1 MKNKTSQSGFTLIEL
16 IAVMV
21 ILGIL
26 AAVIIPRISTIT
38 SGAYESNVR
47 NMYGLIKN
55 EVNAQAIKAAM
66 SGGSQGHLETYPD
79 VDEIG
84 GVDYIKVN
92 YFADLWVDD
101 YDPDMWSS
109 FTMPQCYV
117 NTTNGSGAYTAVGA
131 VLFMY
136 HPHGRP
142 VGPSIVI
149 SEDGSGTPLVKTN
162 GVDGGPVGAA
172 TSKEDIYWIYYAP
185 RTSETGATLGRE
197 LDGFVMA
204 AWEDV
209 QEGDNWTFGGSINA
223 AGAPVAGGEVI
234 ITDLNYMSGD

>member
-55 EVNAQAIKAAM
+55 EVNAQAVKAAM
-66 SGGSQGHLETYPD
+66 SGGAQGHLETYPD
-79 VDEIG
+79 PTTTTKNH
-84 GVDYIKVN
+84 YL
-92 YFADLWVDD
+92 DLWVDD
-101 YDPDMWSS
+101 YDADMWTQ
-109 FTMPQCYV
+109 FAKDDNYTGQ
-117 NTTNGSGAYTAVGA
+117 NAETNAA

-142 VGPSIVI
+142 SGNVNWGGNIAAGGNSI
-149 SEDGSGTPLVKTN
+149 SL
-162 GVDGGPVGAA
+162 
-172 TSKEDIYWIYYAP
+172 EDIYWIYYSP
-185 RTSETGATLGRE
+185 RTSVSGTAAGRAH
-197 LDGFVMA
+197 DGFVMG
-204 AWEDV
+204 AWTGSMD
-209 QEGDNWTFGGSINA
+209 WTFDGSINA
-223 AGAPVAGGEVI
+223 SGSVANGSETAISDLSYMAG
-234 ITDLNYMSGD
+234 D

>member
-55 EVNAQAIKAAM
+55 EVNAQAVKAAM
-66 SGGSQGHLETYPD
+66 SGGASGHLETYPNPGQIAD
-79 VDEIG
+79 HLAL
-84 GVDYIKVN
+84 DYYLN
-92 YFADLWVDD
+92 QWVDD

-109 FTMPQCYV
+109 FCSSDGYD
-117 NTTNGSGAYTAVGA
+117 NRAGAAPDDVGA

-136 HPHGRP
+136 HPHGK
-142 VGPSIVI
+142 PSATIVWA
-149 SEDGSGTPLVKTN
+149 EGDG
-162 GVDGGPVGAA
+162 GAA
-172 TSKEDIYWIYYAP
+172 TLNPAGGSTSLEDFYWIYYAP
-185 RTSETGATLGRE
+185 RTSTTGTSKGRE
-197 LDGFVMA
+197 LDGYVMA
-204 AWEDV
+204 AW
-209 QEGDNWTFGGSINA
+209 QGGPTMANALKFDNDINP
-223 AGAPVAGGEVI
+223 AGATVQTSDDIE
-234 ITDLNYMSGD
+234 ITDLTLLVGD

>member
-109 FTMPQCYV
+109 FTMPNCYA
-117 NTTNGSGAYTAVGA
+117 NTTNGADGAVGA

-136 HPHGRP
+136 HPHGKP
-142 VGPSIVI
+142 VGPIAI
-149 SEDGSGTPLVKTN
+149 TEDGSGTPLKKTD
-162 GVDGGPVGAA
+162 GDDGGPVGAA
-172 TSKEDIYWIYYAP
+172 TSYEDIYWIYYAP
-185 RTSETGATLGRE
+185 RTSASGAALGRE

-223 AGAPVAGGEVI
+223 AGAAVAGGEVI
-234 ITDLNYMSGD
+234 IADLTYMSGD

>member
-1 MKNKTSQSGFTLIEL
+1 MKHKTSQFGFTLIEL

-66 SGGSQGHLETYPD
+66 SGGAAGHLETFPNPGQTAA
-79 VDEIG
+79 ELAL
-84 GVDYIKVN
+84 DYYLKQ
-92 YFADLWVDD
+92 WVDD

-109 FTMPQCYV
+109 FCSSDGYE
-117 NTTNGSGAYTAVGA
+117 NRATATPADVGA

-136 HPHGRP
+136 HPHGKP
-142 VGPSIVI
+142 NATIVWA
-149 SEDGSGTPLVKTN
+149 EG
-162 GVDGGPVGAA
+162 DGGAA
-172 TSKEDIYWIYYAP
+172 SLNPDGDSKSLEDFYWIYYAP
-185 RTSETGATLGRE
+185 RTSTTGTSKGRE
-197 LDGFVMA
+197 LDGYVMA
-204 AWEDV
+204 AW
-209 QEGDNWTFGGSINA
+209 QGGPTMANALKFDNDINA
-223 AGAPVAGGEVI
+223 AGATVQTSDDIE
-234 ITDLNYMSGD
+234 ITDLTLLVGD

>member
-79 VDEIG
+79 VDEVG
-84 GVDYIKVN
+84 GDYLNVN

-142 VGPSIVI
+142 VGPVVI
-149 SEDGSGTPLVKTN
+149 TEDGSGTPKKKT
-162 GVDGGPVGAA
+162 DGTEGGEAGAS

-185 RTSETGATLGRE
+185 RTSVAGAAAGRQT
-197 LDGFVMA
+197 DSFVMA
-204 AWEDV
+204 AWVDV
-209 QEGDNWTFGGSINA
+209 QEGDNWTFGGSIAANGTPA
-223 AGAPVAGGEVI
+223 AGTDVVI
-234 ITDLNYMSGD
+234 DDLSYMRDP

>member
-66 SGGSQGHLETYPD
+66 SGGAQGHLETFPD
-79 VDEIG
+79 VDDVG
-84 GVDYIKVN
+84 GDYANVN
-92 YFADLWVDD
+92 YFLDIWVDD

-109 FTMPQCYV
+109 FTMPNCYA
-117 NTTNGSGAYTAVGA
+117 NTTNGADGAVGA

-209 QEGDNWTFGGSINA
+209 QTGAHWTFGGSIDA
-223 AGAPVAGGEVI
+223 AGDAVAGGEVI
-234 ITDLNYMSGD
+234 ITDLSYMSGD

>member
-55 EVNAQAIKAAM
+55 EINAQAIKAAM

-79 VDEIG
+79 VDDVG
-84 GVDYIKVN
+84 GDYTEVN
-92 YFADLWVDD
+92 YFLERWVDD
-101 YDPDMWSS
+101 YDADMWSS
-109 FTMPQCYV
+109 FTMPNCYD
-117 NTTNGSGAYTAVGA
+117 NSTNGSDDDVGA

-142 VGPSIVI
+142 VGPIAI
-149 SEDGSGTPLVKTN
+149 TEDGAGTPLKKTD
-162 GVDGGPVGAA
+162 GTEGGPAGAA
-172 TSKEDIYWIYYAP
+172 TSYEDIYWIYYAP
-185 RTSETGATLGRE
+185 RTSASGAALGRE

-209 QEGDNWTFGGSINA
+209 QEGDNWTFGGSING
-223 AGAPVAGGEVI
+223 AGAPQAGTDIV
-234 ITDLNYMSGD
+234 ITDLTYMSGD

>member
-26 AAVIIPRISTIT
+26 AAVIIPRITTIT

-47 NMYGLIKN
+47 AMYGLIKN
-55 EVNAQAIKAAM
+55 EVNAQATKAAM
-66 SGGSQGHLETYPD
+66 SGGAQGHLERYPD
-79 VDEIG
+79 PVKPS
-84 GVDYIKVN
+84 VDYYLN
-92 YFADLWVDD
+92 RWVDD

-109 FTMPQCYV
+109 FMIASVYD
-117 NTTNGSGAYTAVGA
+117 NTTNGSGNNTSA

-142 VGPSIVI
+142 
-149 SEDGSGTPLVKTN
+149 N
-162 GVDGGPVGAA
+162 GNVDWGGNIAA
-172 TSKEDIYWIYYAP
+172 GGNSLSLEDIYWIYYAP
-185 RTSETGATLGRE
+185 RSSTDGLLAGRT

-204 AWEDV
+204 AWTGSMD
-209 QEGDNWTFGGSINA
+209 WTFNGSI
-223 AGAPVAGGEVI
+223 GISGSVANGSETKI
-234 ITDLNYMSGD
+234 DDLDYLSD

>member
-26 AAVIIPRISTIT
+26 AAVIIPRITTIT

-66 SGGSQGHLETYPD
+66 SGGASGHLETFPEPNN
-79 VDEIG
+79 VAT
-84 GVDYIKVN
+84 N
-92 YFADLWVDD
+92 YYLDRWVDD
-101 YDPDMWSS
+101 YDPDMWTQFQNTSHYANYG
-109 FTMPQCYV
+109 TLV
-117 NTTNGSGAYTAVGA
+117 NLSA

-136 HPHGRP
+136 HPHGKP
-142 VGPSIVI
+142 
-149 SEDGSGTPLVKTN
+149 DGAITWTSSGSTMNP
-162 GVDGGPVGAA
+162 GGSA
-172 TSKEDIYWIYYAP
+172 TSLEDIYWIYYAP
-185 RTSETGATLGRE
+185 RTSATGNTNGRT

-204 AWEDV
+204 AWVGSND
-209 QEGDNWTFGGSINA
+209 WTFNGTINQ
-223 AGAPVAGGEVI
+223 AGVSQNGNEARIA
-234 ITDLNYMSGD
+234 DLDYISGD

>member
-79 VDEIG
+79 VDEVG
-84 GVDYIKVN
+84 GDYLNVN

-142 VGPSIVI
+142 VGPIVI
-149 SEDGSGTPLVKTN
+149 SEDGTGTPKVKTD
-162 GVDGGPVGAA
+162 GDDGGPVGAA
-172 TSKEDIYWIYYAP
+172 TSYEDIYWIYYAP
-185 RTSETGATLGRE
+185 RTSASGKALGRE

-209 QEGDNWTFGGSINA
+209 QTGANWTFGGSINA

-234 ITDLNYMSGD
+234 IADLTYMSGD

>member
-79 VDEIG
+79 VDEVG
-84 GVDYIKVN
+84 GDYLNVN

-136 HPHGRP
+136 HPHGKP
-142 VGPSIVI
+142 VGPIAI
-149 SEDGSGTPLVKTN
+149 TEDGSGTPLKKTD
-162 GVDGGPVGAA
+162 GDDGGPVGAA
-172 TSKEDIYWIYYAP
+172 TSYEDIYWIYYAP
-185 RTSETGATLGRE
+185 RTSNEGAAAGRS
-197 LDGFVMA
+197 LDSFVMSA
-204 AWEDV
+204 FIND
-209 QEGDNWTFGGSINA
+209 GNDWTFGGSMNA
-223 AGAPVAGGEVI
+223 AGAAATANDEI
-234 ITDLNYMSGD
+234 ISDLDYIHNAD

>member
-66 SGGSQGHLETYPD
+66 SGGAQGHLETFPD
-79 VDEIG
+79 VDDVG
-84 GVDYIKVN
+84 GDYANVN
-92 YFADLWVDD
+92 YFLDIWVDD

-109 FTMPQCYV
+109 FTMPNCYA
-117 NTTNGSGAYTAVGA
+117 NTTNGADGAVGA

-136 HPHGRP
+136 HPHGKP
-142 VGPSIVI
+142 VGPIAI
-149 SEDGSGTPLVKTN
+149 TEDGSGTPLKKT
-162 GVDGGPVGAA
+162 DGTEGGGDAGTA
-172 TSKEDIYWIYYAP
+172 TSYEDIYWIYYAP
-185 RTSETGATLGRE
+185 RTSATGATLGRE

-209 QEGDNWTFGGSINA
+209 QTGAHWTFGGSINA

-234 ITDLNYMSGD
+234 IADLTYMSGD